1 MGCMEKYNELI
12 DKALKL
18 NDDFKFLEA
27 FDVLKQAKLLDEDKE
42 AAYVEAGKTCVLTKQ
57 YNSAVVLYIVGLLK
71 KVIKPHF
78 PNTTA
83 SRIYFDDTRHIGN
96 ALILSNESVL
106 NDVMSINELNEDQMK
121 LAKDTYMYSLLET
134 AGKTYYDTYL
144 ESLTKSTYA
153 QIQESLSSIGVAYV
167 KMLQNK
173 FDNSQALIDYLLN
186 NINW

>member
-27 FDVLKQAKLLDEDKE
+27 FDVLKQAKLLDEHKE
-42 AAYVEAGKTCVLTKQ
+42 SAYIEAGKTCVLTKQ

-78 PNTTA
+78 PNTIA

-96 ALILSNESVL
+96 ALVLSNESVL
-106 NDVMSINELNEDQMK
+106 NDVKNINQLSEEQMK

-144 ESLTKSTYA
+144 DSLTKATYA
-153 QIQESLSSIGVAYV
+153 EIQESLSSIGVAYV
-167 KMLQNK
+167 KMLQKK
-173 FDNSQALIDYLLN
+173 FEDNESLITYLLN